1 MSRSRLSVS
10 LYLLL
15 VFLSGALVG
24 ALGYRAYVRDGAPPR
39 PRPSPEEFRRRYM
52 EDMRSR
58 LKLSQEQVKR
68 IDAIL
73 DETRDRYR
81 AQMRAMQEEQSAR
94 IRAVLDPAQQKE
106 YEKMRQ
112 EREERRKRAHK
123 QGPGPEPP
131 GGR

>member
-1 MSRSRLSVS
+1 MKRSKLSVA

-15 VFLSGALVG
+15 VFASGVVVG
-24 ALGYRAYVRDGAPPR
+24 ALGHRLYVRENVAPR

-52 EDMRSR
+52 EDMRAR
-58 LKLSQEQVKR
+58 LKLSEEQVKQ

-81 AQMRAMQEEQSAR
+81 AQMKVMQEEQSMR
-94 IRAVLDPAQQKE
+94 IRAVLSAEQRSE
-106 YEKMRQ
+106 YDKMRQ

-123 QGPGPEPP
+123 E
-131 GGR
+131 GRAP